1 MEISG
6 AQSRAAR
13 ALLGWPQER
22 LGAAAG
28 VAKATVV
35 DFERGTRRPMAQNI
49 GAIRRALEAEGIIF
63 LEDNG
68 GGRGVRY
75 KVPVPDVPPAP
86 DVPTTEDE
94 GEAG

>member
-1 MEISG
+1 
-6 AQSRAAR
+6 
-13 ALLGWPQER
+13 
-22 LGAAAG
+22 
-28 VAKATVV
+28 
-35 DFERGTRRPMAQNI
+35 MAQNI